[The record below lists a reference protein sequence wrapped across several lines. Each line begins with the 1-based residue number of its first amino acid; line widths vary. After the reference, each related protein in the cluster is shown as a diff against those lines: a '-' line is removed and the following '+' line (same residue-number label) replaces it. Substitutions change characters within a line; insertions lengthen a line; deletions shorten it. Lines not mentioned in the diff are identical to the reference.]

1 MFDIILP
8 RITRTKMQGNAASY
22 EIEPLEP
29 GYGPTIGHSLQRV
42 LLSSLRGAAVT
53 AIQIEGMQDEYQ
65 SIPGVKESIPEI
77 AMNVKQIRLR
87 SSSDDPVSMRLE
99 VSGERD
105 VTAADIMTPDTIEV
119 INPETHI
126 ATLENEQANLALVMI
141 VEAGRGYV
149 PADTKEDQPIGT
161 IPVDALYTPVLK
173 VSYRVEHTRVGKMV
187 NFDKNVLDITTNGA
201 LTPDDALRQSGEI
214 LMQQFLMFT
223 APHMYR
229 PERRTE
235 SQSSVLIP
243 EQIYR
248 KPLEVLGLPIRS
260 YNSLKRSGFTMAGQ
274 ILTQDEA
281 DMRKIRNIGDK
292 SLREIEAC
300 LRASGCF
307 PPPGDDAVQETEN
320 RNT

>member
-1 MFDIILP
+1 MFDMIVP
-8 RITRTKMQGNAASY
+8 HITRTKMQGNTASY

-53 AIQIEGMQDEYQ
+53 AIQIEGMHDAYQ

-87 SSSDDPVSMRLE
+87 SSSDDPISMRLE
-99 VSGERD
+99 VSGGRD
-105 VTAADIMTPDTIEV
+105 VTAADIMTPSTIEV

-126 ATLENEQANLALVMI
+126 AILENEQAHLALMMI
-141 VEAGRGYV
+141 VETGRSYV

-187 NFDKNVLDITTNGA
+187 NFDKIVLDITTNGT

-214 LMQQFLMFT
+214 LMQQFLKCLGFQYGVIT
-223 APHMYR
+223 ASNVAG
-229 PERRTE
+229 
-235 SQSSVLIP
+235 SQWQGRSLHRMK
-243 EQIYR
+243 QICVRY
-248 KPLEVLGLPIRS
+248 
-260 YNSLKRSGFTMAGQ
+260 A
-274 ILTQDEA
+274 ILA
-281 DMRKIRNIGDK
+281 IK
-292 SLREIEAC
+292 A
-300 LRASGCF
+300 
-307 PPPGDDAVQETEN
+307 
-320 RNT
+320 